1 MNGGAGDDRYVPSVD
16 RLNFSYRVRTVRGRA
31 PVWTPSRVFD
41 DGRRTW
47 IEFPAGVTAGD
58 MPPLFVISGEGAE
71 ISNYRVQGQRYV
83 VDRLFD
89 RAELRLG
96 ARSPIVVRID
106 REGAQR

>member
-1 MNGGAGDDRYVPSVD
+1 
-16 RLNFSYRVRTVRGRA
+16 
-31 PVWTPSRVFD
+31 VFD

-47 IEFPAGVTAGD
+47 IEFPAGVIASD
-58 MPPLFVISGEGAE
+58 MPPLFVITGEGAE
-71 ISNYRVQGQRYV
+71 ITNYRVQGQRYV

-106 REGAQR
+106 REGAGR